1 MLKAFSYT
9 GRPNSSV
16 LGKELMEFYRPGKA
30 DNSSINSMR
39 DQCCKFWEDSKGI
52 HYKVPASRSLKYNRE
67 KTHFANIE
75 RWEDKN
81 IWGHTKT
88 FYDESSAS
96 TWELSGKELLRGG
109 GEIEGTWKGEEEISS
124 IQIRNC
130 PGLVLVRPISIFF
143 SK

>member
-9 GRPNSSV
+9 GRPKSSV
-16 LGKELMEFYRPGKA
+16 LGKNSWCSIGQGKPTIAVLTPWEIIVVNSVKTQKEYVIRFLLPGAWNIIGK
-30 DNSSINSMR
+30 
-39 DQCCKFWEDSKGI
+39 
-52 HYKVPASRSLKYNRE
+52 
-67 KTHFANIE
+67 KTHFVNIE

-81 IWGHTKT
+81 IWEHTKT

-109 GEIEGTWKGEEEISS
+109 GETEDTWKGEEEISS
-124 IQIRNC
+124 IQVRNC
-130 PGLVLVRPISIFF
+130 PELVLVRPISIFF